1 MFFDLWQKIKEMISK
16 VLGAKTIENTLN
28 IAPIIST
35 RMQNAIELWSDMY
48 ENKSP
53 WLHEPDGGNPVRIVS
68 LGLASRI
75 AREKARLVTLE
86 MKTRITPKQAEID
99 DIQQVTG
106 STERAEYLQTQYKKI
121 LRKITTQL
129 EYGIAKGGLV
139 IKPYVVLNADDVT
152 KSQIEF
158 DYIQANNFF
167 PLAFDG
173 GGKVTEAAFVQT
185 KVDKDNIYRR
195 LEHHKLEGNT
205 IIVQNRAFKSAN
217 NSQLL
222 NTYSH
227 SDLGQEVPL
236 STIPEWANLQPET
249 KIQNVDRLLFAY
261 FKMPDGNTVEPGS
274 PLGVSGYS
282 RAVTHIMEADKQF
295 SRILWEYEATEAA
308 IDVDRDAL
316 AEVQDKDGK
325 THYVNPILQGR
336 LFRPIDLG
344 ESNTY
349 QPFLPT
355 IRDTALLNGLNAIK
369 REIEDDCELS
379 WGTISEIS
387 SIERTATEITVMK
400 QRSYSANAKIQEEL
414 RYTLEDVVYIMNV
427 YASLYKITPEGEY
440 QASIEFGDSVL
451 TDVNAE
457 LSQRMLL
464 KNAGI
469 MSDVEMR
476 MWYFDETEEQA
487 EQALAKVDEEDK
499 KKMESSLVSQF
510 GNNEGE
516 G

>member
-1 MFFDLWQKIKEMISK
+1 
-16 VLGAKTIENTLN
+16 
-28 IAPIIST
+28 
-35 RMQNAIELWSDMY
+35 
-48 ENKSP
+48 
-53 WLHEPDGGNPVRIVS
+53 
-68 LGLASRI
+68 
-75 AREKARLVTLE
+75 
-86 MKTRITPKQAEID
+86 
-99 DIQQVTG
+99 
-106 STERAEYLQTQYKKI
+106 
-121 LRKITTQL
+121 
-129 EYGIAKGGLV
+129 
-139 IKPYVVLNADDVT
+139 
-152 KSQIEF
+152 
-158 DYIQANNFF
+158 
-167 PLAFDG
+167 
-173 GGKVTEAAFVQT
+173 
-185 KVDKDNIYRR
+185 
-195 LEHHKLEGNT
+195 
-205 IIVQNRAFKSAN
+205 
-217 NSQLL
+217 
-222 NTYSH
+222 
-227 SDLGQEVPL
+227 
-236 STIPEWANLQPET
+236 
-249 KIQNVDRLLFAY
+249 
-261 FKMPDGNTVEPGS
+261 
-274 PLGVSGYS
+274 
-282 RAVTHIMEADKQF
+282 MEADKQF